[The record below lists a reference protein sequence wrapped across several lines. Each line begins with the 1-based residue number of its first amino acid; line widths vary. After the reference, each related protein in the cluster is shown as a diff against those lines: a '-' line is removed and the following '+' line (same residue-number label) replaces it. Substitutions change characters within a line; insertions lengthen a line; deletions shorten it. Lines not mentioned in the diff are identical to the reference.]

1 MICIFLFDH
10 NLNYHP
16 SLVWAP
22 KGEDLL
28 STTRPSTDQKLFH
41 SDNVQKDIN
50 KILSRVAYMGFI
62 FELLTTKYHRNLR

>member
-28 STTRPSTDQKLFH
+28 STTRPSIDQKLFH

-50 KILSRVAYMGFI
+50 KILIKGSLYGLYF
-62 FELLTTKYHRNLR
+62 